1 MYGGN
6 VILSKYQ
13 NTKTYDR
20 RPKTYNNIH
29 CLISSSVKDVETFN
43 LYNSLHVHHEIF

>member
-20 RPKTYNNIH
+20 RPKTYNNM
-29 CLISSSVKDVETFN
+29 ISSSVKDVETFN